1 MFNNF
6 ETILRLTGGISGEKR
21 REVQA
26 YFPETCAYNEN
37 ACGRTPGEG
46 EKEKMK
52 KPVFASVCALLLAA
66 SVLFAAVPAR
76 ADGVY
81 PCGWQY
87 VSTGNAGRLHLREY
101 ASQNARSLGLYMNG
115 TRVWII
121 SSFGPWAYVNVN
133 GATGYMMTRYLAA
146 YAPQPALNSGTVTR
160 YVRTGNSGRLHLR
173 AYASRDARSLGLY
186 ANGTPVTVIA
196 NYGAWCYVNA
206 AGKTG
211 YMMSAYL
218 ASGPAAPST
227 PAPTAAPTP
236 APAPYSV
243 LTVRQPNNSF
253 VYLRSESTSDSN
265 DNVICKVQSGSFV
278 TLLEWGA
285 WWSRVS
291 YGGVEGYMVSRY
303 LQQ

>member
-1 MFNNF
+1 M
-6 ETILRLTGGISGEKR
+6 RLFSEINGKNRPER
-21 REVQA
+21 QA
-26 YFPETCAYNEN
+26 YFPESPAYNEN
-37 ACGRTPGEG
+37 ARGRTPGER
-46 EKEKMK
+46 EKGKMK
-52 KPVFASVCALLLAA
+52 RHVFSSVCALLLAA

-81 PCGWQY
+81 NCGWQY

-101 ASQNARSLGLYMNG
+101 ASRNARSLGLYLNG
-115 TRVWII
+115 TPVRVL

-133 GATGYMMTRYLAA
+133 GAAGYMMTRYLAA
-146 YAPQPALNSGTVTR
+146 YPPQPAPNPVAAIR
-160 YVRTGNSGRLHLR
+160 YVRTGNAGRLHLR

-196 NYGAWCYVNA
+196 DCGAWCYVNA

-211 YMMSAYL
+211 YMMSVYL
-218 ASGPAAPST
+218 TASPAEPST
-227 PAPTAAPTP
+227 PTPKPTP
-236 APAPYSV
+236 TPYPAPYSV

-253 VYLRSESTSDSN
+253 VYLRSSSTSDSN
-265 DNVICKVQSGSFV
+265 DNVICKVQSGCFV

-291 YGGVEGYMVSRY
+291 YGGVEGYMASRY